1 MQYQKDTGYPALE
14 KMQRQNADKYKQV
27 IEKLDIDRPLP
38 YIPPEHTWRRTSN
51 GGKPID
57 KTDMEFCA
65 VDFIRHRCEGLR
77 YDLEDIRLDKLNGDS
92 AGRGQIP
99 KAMEWDINRLCLENA
114 IHVFVESGLAE
125 DAFDIYFCYL
135 EMFIGEYSNSGK
147 LIEQVAEFEQNAS
160 SLLMK
165 HRDHYSHSVYVFLIG
180 LAIYDTNPAYRKA
193 FENFYGIK
201 NEHEAA
207 YKFLEFWGL
216 TALFHDTGY
225 PFEIPYEQV
234 KAYFTK
240 SELIGKRNDDK
251 DQGHWPFLAYH
262 NMDWFIKLGRY
273 DVDASL
279 WKDLMPVH
287 EDVPKTIN
295 DILAANVAYRLQ
307 NHYCGFR
314 KFYEYGLQH
323 PGASYSD
330 YMSHEILDNKPGHP
344 DRFSNFMDHGYWSAS
359 ILFSQLV
366 NILGEDKIRSNSQ
379 MYMDSLTAV
388 LLHNSIY
395 KFCVAD
401 YKSGYGWNHRLHA
414 EWHPLAFL
422 LFLCD
427 ELQAWDRTA
436 YGQNSRGQVHAMDC
450 DFTFD
455 GQSVKATYV
464 VDESLKD
471 KVGKKIEGDK
481 AFQSDIEKILYIN
494 KKDDSGVDPVLT
506 LKCSTIYR
514 KNTKYR
520 KRYLSNSNYIHLFDF
535 ALILNERYCH
545 SQQDGQKKEGFIN
558 KLEHIK
564 REDMLEHFEGM
575 SLEYKLSNIKQAK
588 GFAKYLDKIGC
599 FYTDSPV
606 DFDMLHEFSKPELD
620 KIGPMEN
627 NRWLKEKAYLGWS
640 PNITAGVEDTENPY
654 KKHFNEA
661 KDIDVKV
668 HRILKKQYMQ
678 EHSGFATDTDDKV
691 QRILKEQ
698 LKEQYM
704 QFREQ
709 TRCHKLM
716 VPVTYDDNG
725 TPQFV
730 IGEDTELHYDALSD
744 DDKSLDR
751 EPMNVIFHL
760 LNNFDGLRIYRYRDT
775 DKRD

>member
-1 MQYQKDTGYPALE
+1 MSQKDTGYPALE
-14 KMQRQNADKYKQV
+14 KMQDRNAEVYKD
-27 IEKLDIDRPLP
+27 IYKEIGFGKDTKLPN
-38 YIPPEHTWRRTSN
+38 IPPVNEWRRERN
-51 GGKPID
+51 DKGGKRISD
-57 KTDMEFCA
+57 TDMEYCA
-65 VDFIRHRCEGLR
+65 VEFIRYLCAGLGYYEESG
-77 YDLEDIRLDKLNGDS
+77 YDLGKIKLDDTDGESVGKN
-92 AGRGQIP
+92 QIP

-165 HRDHYSHSVYVFLIG
+165 HRDHYCHSVYVFLIG
-180 LAIYDTNPAYRKA
+180 LAIYDKNTTYQQKFR
-193 FENFYGIK
+193 EFYD
-201 NEHEAA
+201 NEIRASYGRTDEHTAA
-207 YKFLEFWGL
+207 YAFLEFWGL
-216 TALFHDTGY
+216 TSLFHDTGY

-240 SELIGKRNDDK
+240 SELIGDRDSDK

-262 NMDWFIKLGRY
+262 NVDWFMKLTRY

-279 WKDLMPVH
+279 WKALMPVPG
-287 EDVPKTIN
+287 DAPKTIN

-307 NHYCGFR
+307 DHYSGFMD
-314 KFYEYGLQH
+314 FYKYILKH
-323 PGASYSD
+323 PGDSYYD

-344 DRFSNFMDHGYWSAS
+344 DRFGNFMDHGYWSAS

-366 NILGEDKIRSNSQ
+366 NILGEKKIKSNSQ

-450 DFTFD
+450 DFIFD
-455 GQSVKATYV
+455 GKSVKATYV
-464 VDESLKD
+464 VDKSLKD

-481 AFQSDIEKILYIN
+481 KFNDDIHRILYLDE
-494 KKDDSGVDPVLT
+494 KDSVMNLECDYDF
-506 LKCSTIYR
+506 R
-514 KNTKYR
+514 ENDRYR
-520 KRYLSNSNYIHLFDF
+520 KRNLSDSDYIHLFDF

-545 SQQDGQKKEGFIN
+545 SQQKKGQSTAGFI
-558 KLEHIK
+558 KELEHIK
-564 REDMLEHFEGM
+564 RGDMLKNFEGM

-606 DFDMLHEFSKPELD
+606 DFDMLDKFSDDELD

-627 NRWLKEKAYLGWS
+627 NRWLREKASLGWS
-640 PNITAGVEDTENPY
+640 PNTINATSYTGQSKKAKEALSKVMGILDKETY
-654 KKHFNEA
+654 KK
-661 KDIDVKV
+661 
-668 HRILKKQYMQ
+668 
-678 EHSGFATDTDDKV
+678 
-691 QRILKEQ
+691 
-698 LKEQYM
+698 
-704 QFREQ
+704 FREQ
-709 TRCHKLM
+709 TRCHDLM
-716 VPVTYDDNG
+716 VPVEYDEETGNPRLSLGD
-725 TPQFV
+725 
-730 IGEDTELHYDALSD
+730 DTKVHYRHLS
-744 DDKSLDR
+744 KAYKALDR

-760 LNNFDGLRIYRYRDT
+760 LNNFDGLRIYRYSDT
-775 DKRD
+775 EKRDEKK

>member
-14 KMQRQNADKYKQV
+14 KMQRRNADKYKKV
-27 IEKLDIDRPLP
+27 IEKLDVDNPLP
-38 YIPPEHTWRRTSN
+38 YIPPVHTWRRTSN

-65 VDFIRHRCEGLR
+65 VDFIRHRCEGLG
-77 YDLEDIRLDKLNGDS
+77 YDLEDIRLDDLNGDS

-180 LAIYDTNPAYRKA
+180 LAIYDTNPAYRNA

-240 SELIGKRNDDK
+240 SELIGERNSDD
-251 DQGHWPFLAYH
+251 DQKNWPFLSYQ
-262 NMDWFIKLGRY
+262 NMDWFIDL
-273 DVDASL
+273 DSFDAKSSL
-279 WKDLMPVH
+279 WNDLMPDGYKDSKQETV
-287 EDVPKTIN
+287 D
-295 DILAANVAYRLQ
+295 DILAANVAYRLEK
-307 NHYCGFR
+307 HYSNYDKFR
-314 KFYEYGLQH
+314 KYSQNS
-323 PGASYSD
+323 GASYTD
-330 YMSHEILDNKPGHP
+330 YMSSEILGNKPGHP
-344 DRFSNFMDHGYWSAS
+344 ERFNDFMDHGYWSAT

-366 NILGEDKIRSNSQ
+366 NILDEDKIRKNSQ

-395 KFCVAD
+395 KFCVTC
-401 YKSGYGWNHRLHA
+401 YKDNKEFKDGLRA

-436 YGQNSRGQVHAMDC
+436 YGQNSRSEVHAMDC
-450 DFTFD
+450 DFEFKGKT
-455 GQSVKATYV
+455 VIAKYV
-464 VDESLKD
+464 VDKKLKD
-471 KVGKKIEGDK
+471 KVGAKIEGNEK
-481 AFQSDIEKILYIN
+481 FQKDIEMILYIN
-494 KKDDSGVDPVLT
+494 KDDTDSESVLT
-506 LKCSTIYR
+506 LDCDTIYR
-514 KNTKYR
+514 GNDRYR

-535 ALILNERYCH
+535 ALILNERYRH
-545 SQQDGQKKEGFIN
+545 SQKNGQSTADFIRE
-558 KLEHIK
+558 LEDIK
-564 REDMLEHFEGM
+564 REDMLKNFEGM

-588 GFAKYLDKIGC
+588 GFARYLDKIGC

-606 DFDMLHEFSKPELD
+606 DFEILDRFNEQELAL
-620 KIGPMEN
+620 IGPMEN

-640 PNITAGVEDTENPY
+640 PNCIGISYADHSITASELDEKIKEDFKGDKKEY
-654 KKHFNEA
+654 KK
-661 KDIDVKV
+661 
-668 HRILKKQYMQ
+668 
-678 EHSGFATDTDDKV
+678 
-691 QRILKEQ
+691 
-698 LKEQYM
+698 
-704 QFREQ
+704 FREQ
-709 TRCHKLM
+709 TRCHNLM
-716 VPVTYDDNG
+716 VPVRYDQNG
-725 TPQFV
+725 MPVF
-730 IGEDTELHYDALSD
+730 IHGKDTERHYDLLSPY
-744 DDKSLDR
+744 DKSLDR

-760 LNNFDGLRIYRYRDT
+760 MNNFDGLRIYRYRDG
-775 DKRD
+775 K